1 MSRTEVQE
9 RILNTAVVLFAEKGY
24 DAVSM
29 DQIAESIG
37 MKGPNLYKYFK
48 GKAEIY
54 EELHRLSDELYFQK
68 MRMHKDSMIWIHNAE
83 EFKTFCMSQI
93 NFTISNDQ
101 TRCMRK
107 IYCMDSFK
115 SKELKQMAT
124 FHTFESIKEQY
135 IYIFNKLVEYGEI
148 EATDTEMLSLQFFSP
163 ISMLI
168 QICDREPEKQEEMI
182 KTIEKY
188 VDYFIDK
195 TFKVKGEKE
204 KNGSNL

>member
-115 SKELKQMAT
+115 SKELKQIAT
-124 FHTFESIKEQY
+124 LHTFESIRNS
-135 IYIFNKLVEYGEI
+135 IYISL
-148 EATDTEMLSLQFFSP
+148 TSLLSTVRLKQQIQRCYLCSFSR
-163 ISMLI
+163 
-168 QICDREPEKQEEMI
+168 QYQC
-182 KTIEKY
+182 
-188 VDYFIDK
+188 
-195 TFKVKGEKE
+195 
-204 KNGSNL
+204 